1 MRKAPLIFLLLIGCA
16 VPMPAQTATDPVAQA
31 IAQGDLYQSKRKYEL
46 ALDAYHKADK
56 LSHHSALCQLKLA
69 MVEWKMGDASGAL
82 GSTKNAIKSAG
93 GDKNVALAAHLL
105 RAKLLVQMSSKA
117 TDKKVKEAE
126 GELREALALDP
137 NQPVTHYSLGMVLL
151 KQERDAEGIAE
162 LKTYLSLPNLDAK
175 TAQEA
180 RRVIENPVRA
190 REPFAPDFS
199 FVAHDKQ
206 NISNQALQGK
216 VVLMDFWGT
225 WCPPCRESVPILK
238 SIQKKYAGKGFQLI
252 SVSSD
257 DDEDVWQ
264 TFVQAQHMDWTEY
277 IDLNGEVLEAFSVE
291 SFPTYVVLDKDGVIR
306 FRQSGLGP
314 ETQGDLED
322 AINKAL
328 KRPSDPALAA
338 AAASAGT
345 SEPDTREAAAPGE
358 SGAKSAGS
366 EPSGGTEGGD
376 VPFGIEA
383 WSISGNVYKNDALS
397 MTYEFPKGWTAATF
411 AGLHKTNER
420 LEASVKAAILQQ
432 HPEMGANVTVMTPKT
447 VFYASQRG
455 EGDGQ
460 RVIVPC
466 IRITATPGREEG
478 LRLETFQQ
486 LSQAM
491 AASSGGKIIL
501 PASEFL
507 VQDHRFLRTDVES
520 GSGGT
525 RIDRALVQ
533 TFSEDYI
540 LTIEILASSPDE
552 LQQIAASLQKMLFTE
567 D

>member
-1 MRKAPLIFLLLIGCA
+1 MCRATLVFFLLIGCA
-16 VPMPAQTATDPVAQA
+16 APAPAQTVSDPVAQA

-69 MVEWKMGDASGAL
+69 VVEWKMGDASGAL

-126 GELREALALDP
+126 SELREALTLDP
-137 NQPVTHYSLGMVLL
+137 NQPVTHFSLGMVLL

-162 LKTYLSLPNLDAK
+162 LKTYLSLPNLDPK
-175 TAQEA
+175 TAREA
-180 RRVIENPVRA
+180 KRTIEHPVWG

-206 NISNQALQGK
+206 TVSNQTLRGK

-238 SIQKKYAGKGFQLI
+238 SVQKKYAEKGFQLV

-277 IDLNGEVLEAFSVE
+277 IDLNGEVQEAFNVD

-338 AAASAGT
+338 AAAAASAENG
-345 SEPDTREAAAPGE
+345 EPGLKEAAPPE
-358 SGAKSAGS
+358 ERGAKSAGS
-366 EPSGGTEGGD
+366 ESSGDTEGGD

-383 WSISGNVYKNDALS
+383 GSVTGNIYKNDALS
-397 MTYEFPKGWTAATF
+397 LTYEFPKGWIAA
-411 AGLHKTNER
+411 APERLHVLNKR
-420 LEASVKAAILQQ
+420 LEAAAKATILQQ
-432 HPEMGANVTVMTPKT
+432 NPEMAANV
-447 VFYASQRG
+447 A
-455 EGDGQ
+455 
-460 RVIVPC
+460 I
-466 IRITATPGREEG
+466 IATPGREDG

-486 LSQAM
+486 LTQAV
-491 AASSGGKIIL
+491 AAGSGGKIIL

-520 GSGGT
+520 ESGGV
-525 RIDRALVQ
+525 RIDRAFVQ

-540 LTIEILASSPDE
+540 LTIEIFAGSPEELRQIASS
-552 LQQIAASLQKMLFTE
+552 LQAMTFTE